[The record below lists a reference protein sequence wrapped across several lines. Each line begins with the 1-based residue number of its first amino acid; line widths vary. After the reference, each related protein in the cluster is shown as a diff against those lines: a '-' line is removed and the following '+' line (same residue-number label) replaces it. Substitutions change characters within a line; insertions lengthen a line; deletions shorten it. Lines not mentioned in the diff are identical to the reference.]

1 MILIHSMNSSNML
14 VKKLTNAEVLTYLH
28 NFAEM
33 PDMKFTHGSEL
44 VKRLSF
50 IPLSIA
56 SKYKKFPN
64 YRDLLQIGY
73 ETLWK
78 SIIAFDVTKGD
89 NFFCWAYLWIRQKIA
104 KEALKEKIY
113 LGTFVA
119 SGLELESDEANEFEN
134 ILLHTEEENIL
145 KVAFSELSGEKK
157 SVMTEIYENDR
168 SLRDLGSDMNISHES
183 VRKIRDDAIRVLKR
197 IIDHKLVI
205 NT

>member
-1 MILIHSMNSSNML
+1 ML
-14 VKKLTNAEVLTYLH
+14 VKKLTNTEVLVYLH

-33 PDMKFTHGSEL
+33 PEMKITQGDEL
-44 VKRLSF
+44 VRRLSF
-50 IPLSIA
+50 IPLSA
-56 SKYKKFPN
+56 AYKYKKFPN
-64 YRDLLQIGY
+64 YKDLLQVGY

-89 NFFCWAYLWIRQKIA
+89 NFFCWAFLWIRQKIA

-113 LGTFVA
+113 LGTFVS
-119 SGLELESDEANEFEN
+119 SGLELESDETDEFEN
-134 ILLHTEEENIL
+134 ILLRAEEENIL
-145 KVAFSELSGEKK
+145 KVAFSELSGERK

-168 SLRDLGSDMNISHES
+168 SLRDIGSAMNISHES

-197 IIDHKLVI
+197 IIDQKLVI